1 MLTWYLV
8 TYLILSYV
16 PDTQVSRV
24 GVCFPLA
31 FPVSLCD
38 RARGFSCLSRSWETQ
53 PVWQNLSSFSAAYTQ
68 CMTVVVRQHVY
79 FGSSKNYS
87 DKRHTNLCLGIAS
100 TRILIFHFFQL
111 YFLKTG
117 CHFFS
122 FFFFCMLLGNCSF
135 PPALLNHGLDCWK
148 HAVSLEG

>member
-1 MLTWYLV
+1 MR
-8 TYLILSYV
+8 LS
-16 PDTQVSRV
+16 
-24 GVCFPLA
+24 F
-31 FPVSLCD
+31 
-38 RARGFSCLSRSWETQ
+38 LSRSWETQ

-122 FFFFCMLLGNCSF
+122 FFFFLYAVRKLFFSSCIIESCFRMLETCSLLG
-135 PPALLNHGLDCWK
+135 GLMRCDLVFQSK
-148 HAVSLEG
+148 F